1 MIKIIRLIKGIEIYD
16 VKMMMDWL
24 KEKNTQRVMTAV
36 ENDPTLLQN
45 LDLDQNNIDF
55 LFNVRY
61 FLKISKLFLMIIN
74 VAYFTGVIWIIFCQ
88 IISIVSSH

>member
-1 MIKIIRLIKGIEIYD
+1 
-16 VKMMMDWL
+16 MDYL
-24 KEKNTQRVMTAV
+24 KEKNKERVMKNI

-61 FLKISKLFLMIIN
+61 CLKIFKLFLMIIN

-88 IISIVSSH
+88 IN

>member
-1 MIKIIRLIKGIEIYD
+1 MIKIIRLVKGIEIYD

-24 KEKNTQRVMTAV
+24 KEKNSQRVMTQI
-36 ENDPTLLQN
+36 EKDPTLLQN

-61 FLKISKLFLMIIN
+61 GLKISKLFLMIIN
-74 VAYFTGVIWIIFCQ
+74 VAYFTGVIWIIFC
-88 IISIVSSH
+88 

>member
-1 MIKIIRLIKGIEIYD
+1 LIKIIRLVKGIEIYD

-24 KEKNTQRVMTAV
+24 KEKNTQRVMTQI
-36 ENDPTLLQN
+36 EKDPTLLQN

-61 FLKISKLFLMIIN
+61 GLKISKLFLMIIN
-74 VAYFTGVIWIIFCQ
+74 VAYFTGVIWIIFC
-88 IISIVSSH
+88 

>member
-1 MIKIIRLIKGIEIYD
+1 MIKVIRLVKGIEIYD

-24 KEKNTQRVMTAV
+24 KEKNTQRVMTQI
-36 ENDPTLLQN
+36 EKDPTLLQN

-61 FLKISKLFLMIIN
+61 GLKISKLFLMIIN
-74 VAYFTGVIWIIFCQ
+74 VAYFTGVIWIIFC
-88 IISIVSSH
+88 

>member
-1 MIKIIRLIKGIEIYD
+1 MIKVNRLVKGIEIYD

-24 KEKNTQRVMTAV
+24 KEKNTQRVMTQI
-36 ENDPTLLQN
+36 EKDPTLLQN

-61 FLKISKLFLMIIN
+61 GLKISKLFLMIIN
-74 VAYFTGVIWIIFCQ
+74 VAYFTGVIWIIFC
-88 IISIVSSH
+88 

>member
-1 MIKIIRLIKGIEIYD
+1 MIKIIRLVKGIEIYD

-24 KEKNTQRVMTAV
+24 KEKNTQRVMTQI
-36 ENDPTLLQN
+36 EKDPTLLQN

-61 FLKISKLFLMIIN
+61 GLKISKLFLMIIN
-74 VAYFTGVIWIIFCQ
+74 VAYFTGVIWIIFC
-88 IISIVSSH
+88 